1 MIPLNT
7 SFLKGTLRFLCPSEF
22 SGGPR
27 YKVWRFGVQSSIFC
41 VCPESWRSW
50 ETPRCWILVCLPIDM
65 KGGLGSCDW
74 GGQEVPRSP
83 VCKGES
89 WECLQAPGEPLV
101 CDLSRVWRSQ
111 DHESWCRS
119 QEKESALVVFLLQ
132 WYNTVTKNNSGKR
145 GLNLLLLP
153 HLSPS

>member
-7 SFLKGTLRFLCPSEF
+7 SFLEGTLRFLCPSEF
-22 SGGPR
+22 LEDRGI
-27 YKVWRFGVQSSIFC
+27 KFGVSESSLAFFVSVLRAGIPEKLLG
-41 VCPESWRSW
+41 VESWFVY
-50 ETPRCWILVCLPIDM
+50 LIDM

-89 WECLQAPGEPLV
+89 WECLQAPGEPLL

-111 DHESWCRS
+111 DHESWCWS

-132 WYNTVTKNNSGKR
+132 WSNTVAKNHLGKK
-145 GLNLLLLP
+145 GFNLLLFP
-153 HLSPS
+153 HLSSS